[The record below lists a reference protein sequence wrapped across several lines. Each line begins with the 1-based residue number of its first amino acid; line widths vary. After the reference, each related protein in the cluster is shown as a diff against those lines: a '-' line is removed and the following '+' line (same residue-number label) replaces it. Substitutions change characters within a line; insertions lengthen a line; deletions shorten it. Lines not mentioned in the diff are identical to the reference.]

1 MAAKAEWE
9 SNMKEIF
16 TGKLVRLD
24 GVDPEE
30 VSKAFSRWSRDS
42 EYTRLLNM
50 FTRPLSSAKAT
61 QKWLEEGS
69 NEEPHNDFFFFTI
82 RTLDDNKL
90 IGGMGL
96 EIVDWAARDSFV
108 FIFVGERENWGKGY
122 GSDAM
127 RLLLQFAFLELNLRR
142 VSLGVFEYNPR
153 AIRSYE
159 KIGFCHEGRLR
170 SYLKHEGQRWDLLMM
185 GILREEWLGF
195 NTTR

>member
-1 MAAKAEWE
+1 
-9 SNMKEIF
+9 MKEIF
-16 TGKLVRLD
+16 TGNLVRLD

-30 VSKAFSRWSRDS
+30 VSKAFSRWNRDS

-61 QKWLEEGS
+61 QKWLEEGLK
-69 NEEPHNDFFFFTI
+69 EESPSDFFFFTI
-82 RTLDDNKL
+82 RTVDDNKL

-108 FIFVGERENWGKGY
+108 FIFIGERENWGKGY

-127 RLLLQFAFLELNLRR
+127 RLLLQFAFLEMNLRR

-159 KIGFCHEGRLR
+159 KIGFCHEGRMR
-170 SYLKHEGQRWDLLMM
+170 KYLKHEGQRWDLLSM

-195 NTTR
+195 DTFR